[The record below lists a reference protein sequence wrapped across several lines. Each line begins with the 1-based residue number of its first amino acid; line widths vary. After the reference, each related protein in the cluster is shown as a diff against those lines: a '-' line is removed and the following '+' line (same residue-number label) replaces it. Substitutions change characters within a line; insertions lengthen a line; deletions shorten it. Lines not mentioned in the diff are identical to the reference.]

1 MHEDTLLPF
10 QIFLG
15 LEKCFLKNLLLRF
28 SIYETPELLC
38 HSSENVNLFF
48 SIVMQK
54 KELFFFKIFSKNRRT
69 QEFSFYPCG
78 MYSSIDFVLM
88 LLTGSGQFF
97 LDLFCRRYI
106 NLDPVLK
113 KMRNL
118 LKFTKRLLMYTG
130 SNLNHIASFDQGYFV
145 R

>member
-1 MHEDTLLPF
+1 
-10 QIFLG
+10 
-15 LEKCFLKNLLLRF
+15 
-28 SIYETPELLC
+28 
-38 HSSENVNLFF
+38 
-48 SIVMQK
+48 MQK
-54 KELFFFKIFSKNRRT
+54 KELFFFKIFSKNCRT

-118 LKFTKRLLMYTG
+118 LEFTKRLLMYTG